1 MTLIEVKNLNK
12 IYGSGEA
19 EVKALKNI
27 NLNIEQGE
35 FVAIVGQSGSG
46 KSTLLHLIGGGDIS
60 SSGEV
65 IIDGKNIYKLKEK
78 ELSILRRRKLGFIFQ
93 FFNLIPVLTAQ
104 ENIEM
109 PVLLDNEK
117 IDKKYMNELL
127 RILGLEERKN
137 NYPSQLSGGQQQRVS
152 IGRALANK
160 PSIILADEPTG
171 ALDSH
176 SSDELLQLFEDINK
190 QGQTILMVTHSTKAA
205 SSAKRVLFIKDGRVF
220 HQLYRGSSTKQEMYQ
235 KISDTL
241 TMIATGGVRS
251 E

>member
-46 KSTLLHLIGGGDIS
+46 KSTLLHLIGGVDIP

-137 NYPSQLSGGQQQRVS
+137 NYPSQLSGGQQQRVA
-152 IGRALANK
+152 IARAIAREVDL
-160 PSIILADEPTG
+160 ILCDEPTG
-171 ALDSH
+171 NLDEKNSIEIMNTFLDLAH
-176 SSDELLQLFEDINK
+176 IHHK
-190 QGQTILMVTHSTKAA
+190 CVILVTHSPTLAKMCDVSLRIKEGKIEEAVTK
-205 SSAKRVLFIKDGRVF
+205 
-220 HQLYRGSSTKQEMYQ
+220 
-235 KISDTL
+235 
-241 TMIATGGVRS
+241 
-251 E
+251 

>member
-46 KSTLLHLIGGGDIS
+46 KSTLLHLIGGVDIP

-93 FFNLIPVLTAQ
+93 FFNLIPVLTVQ

-117 IDKKYMNELL
+117 IDKKYMSELL

-137 NYPSQLSGGQQQRVS
+137 NYPSELTGGQQQRVS

-171 ALDSH
+171 NLDSKNSKEVLELLKYCAKKYNQTLILITH
-176 SSDELLQLFEDINK
+176 DINIAKSADRVITIEDGEITSDE
-190 QGQTILMVTHSTKAA
+190 V
-205 SSAKRVLFIKDGRVF
+205 IK
-220 HQLYRGSSTKQEMYQ
+220 
-235 KISDTL
+235 
-241 TMIATGGVRS
+241 
-251 E
+251 

>member
-1 MTLIEVKNLNK
+1 MISGKAPEIQVKNLELF
-12 IYGSGEA
+12 YGDN
-19 EVKALKNI
+19 KALKNI

-46 KSTLLHLIGGGDIS
+46 KSTLLHLIGGVDIP

-109 PVLLDNEK
+109 PVILDNEK

-171 ALDSH
+171 NLDSKNSKEVLELLKYCAKKYNQTLILITH
-176 SSDELLQLFEDINK
+176 DINIAKSADRVITIEDGEIISDE
-190 QGQTILMVTHSTKAA
+190 V
-205 SSAKRVLFIKDGRVF
+205 IK
-220 HQLYRGSSTKQEMYQ
+220 
-235 KISDTL
+235 
-241 TMIATGGVRS
+241 
-251 E
+251 